1 MSELLLQP
9 PKHLELSH
17 SRKLKCFFPR
27 HDRLGPPQAVGPA
40 CLPLASFIFVYS
52 PSFGASSII
61 DGVLS
66 GTSVASARL
75 NRGVKDGEEEG
86 NTAVVPASAVACVL
100 FSVPLPPLPLPSTV
114 SVKEACNK

>member
-9 PKHLELSH
+9 PKHSELSH
-17 SRKLKCFFPR
+17 GRKLKCFFPR

-66 GTSVASARL
+66 GTSMASAGL
-75 NRGVKDGEEEG
+75 NRSVKDGEEEG
-86 NTAVVPASAVACVL
+86 NIAVVPASVVAGVL

>member
-86 NTAVVPASAVACVL
+86 NTEPHISLAIIYLTQDFRHGLPRNGVL
-100 FSVPLPPLPLPSTV
+100 YQD
-114 SVKEACNK
+114 

>member
-17 SRKLKCFFPR
+17 GRTLKCFFPR

-40 CLPLASFIFVYS
+40 CLPLACFIFVYS

-75 NRGVKDGEEEG
+75 NRGVKDREEEG

-114 SVKEACNK
+114 SVKEACSK